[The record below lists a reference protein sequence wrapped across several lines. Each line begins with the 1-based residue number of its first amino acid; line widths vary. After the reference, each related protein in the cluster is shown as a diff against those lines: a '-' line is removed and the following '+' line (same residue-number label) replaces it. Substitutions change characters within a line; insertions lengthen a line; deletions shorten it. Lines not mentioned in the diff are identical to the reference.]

1 MPFLLPLK
9 LFLIS
14 SNPTLRMC
22 YIRIN
27 DSEKKRRLLVTSDI
41 TTEGGWNGAVRGPT
55 VPAVGTAFSSRLAHL
70 FLNWRKREELD
81 AQFLNLTC
89 HFLIRYKPVL
99 KY

>member
-27 DSEKKRRLLVTSDI
+27 DIEKKRRLLVTSDI
-41 TTEGGWNGAVRGPT
+41 TTESGWNGAVRGPT